1 MADTLTPQ
9 QLAQLQARVD
19 ADPQAQAVIRR
30 IKAGGGFR
38 GTYPVEQVAKIT
50 YMPQGY
56 RIEGRTGRVVA
67 QRDWSKEQILPWI
80 AAGTAGLGLGGL
92 IGGAAGAGGS
102 GGAAALETPGTVNL
116 ATAGGAGA
124 AAPVATAGATGAGGA
139 VANAAGKSATD
150 KLLGAAFTGLAGL
163 PALLSNN
170 NQPSA
175 QENDLQAQIM
185 RLLAQQE
192 QRSAYSNPLHQA
204 ATQMAYDLLPKRSGN
219 YPGGS

>member
-38 GTYPVEQVAKIT
+38 GTYPVEQVAKIG
-50 YMPQGY
+50 YMPPGY
-56 RIEGRTGRVVA
+56 RIEGRTGRVA
-67 QRDWSKEQILPWI
+67 RITDFPKEQLIPWGAIAGVGLPLS
-80 AAGTAGLGLGGL
+80 GLFTAG
-92 IGGAAGAGGS
+92 AGAGGG

-116 ATAGGAGA
+116 ASAGGAGA
-124 AAPVATAGATGAGGA
+124 TAPVATGAATGAGGA
-139 VANAAGKSATD
+139 AVNAAGKSASD
-150 KLLGAAFTGLAGL
+150 KLLGAAFTSLAGL
-163 PALLSNN
+163 PTMLSGS

-175 QENDLQAQIM
+175 EEQSLQAQIM
-185 RLLAQQE
+185 RLLSQQE
-192 QRSAYSNPLHQA
+192 QRTTYSNPLHQA

-219 YPGGS
+219 YPGGG